1 MANGQTPMSSQQ
13 DFEIAGR
20 PPIVETYHIWTTG
33 FLLIFVFIMLL
44 APWTQLTPVLW
55 LLLLVAVLILY
66 GVPSYAYIT
75 GHWVASVKLSTA
87 GVSFM
92 LGNGR
97 VITSPWEA
105 LGLRSKKP
113 RVGRGTVYL
122 QLHKPGPTLEEGMAE
137 TRSIPVTLQQG
148 KAILGYLACPKP
160 NLTAAERARL
170 GMVG

>member
-1 MANGQTPMSSQQ
+1 MANGQAPTSSQQ
-13 DFEIAGR
+13 DSEITGR
-20 PPIVETYHIWTTG
+20 PPILETYHIWTTG
-33 FLLIFVFIMLL
+33 FLLIFVFTMLL

-55 LLLLVAVLILY
+55 LLLLVAVVILY

-75 GHWVASVKLSTA
+75 GRWVASVKLSTA

-122 QLHKPGPTLEEGMAE
+122 QLHKPGSTLKEGMAE
-137 TRSIPVTLQQG
+137 ARNIPVTLQQG
-148 KAILGYLACPKP
+148 KAILAHLASPKL
-160 NLTAAERARL
+160 NLTAAEKARFR
-170 GMVG
+170 MV